1 MTVYFNQKEKTIGYL
16 MEFLGSSR
24 DDTEY
29 AYQAYAK
36 WADRNPKPTT
46 ESIKNTLTAIAAT
59 TPAAGNANPT
69 AFIDT
74 SFVDQLLKEGYFK

>member
-1 MTVYFNQKEKTIGYL
+1 MNVYFNQKERTIGYL
-16 MEFLGSSR
+16 MEFLGSKR

-29 AYQAYAK
+29 AYAAYAK
-36 WADRNPKPTT
+36 WSDRNPRPTT
-46 ESIKNTLTAIAAT
+46 ESIKNTLTAIAAS
-59 TPAAGNANPT
+59 TPAATKADPT